1 MLKKALKPILFQS
14 DISIGKWP
22 HLDYTPKLS
31 EDAGVKMDGM
41 NTSFLMFTRN
51 ILNWTIESE
60 QDKLTHFENFRSVV
74 RDRFVKV
81 SVNNSFKHNKKVF
94 SPKLLLIKKF

>member
-60 QDKLTHFENFRSVV
+60 QDKLTNFENFRSVV
-74 RDRFVKV
+74 CVI
-81 SVNNSFKHNKKVF
+81 NK
-94 SPKLLLIKKF
+94 PLTPQ